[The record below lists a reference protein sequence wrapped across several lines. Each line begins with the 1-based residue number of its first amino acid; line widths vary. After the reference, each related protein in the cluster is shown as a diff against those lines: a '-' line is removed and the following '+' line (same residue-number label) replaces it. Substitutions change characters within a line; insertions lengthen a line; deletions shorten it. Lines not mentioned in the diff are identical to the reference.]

1 MGTVML
7 KEDTKKRLTK
17 VAADLQRERG
27 DRVDFDTAI
36 AFLIDQYFEK
46 KKDWDKF
53 NEFCKPIEGITTEEL
68 IEELYK
74 GRREDEKKFGSD

>member
-17 VAADLQRERG
+17 VAADLQKKTG
-27 DRVDFDTAI
+27 KRVDFDTAI
-36 AFLIDQYFEK
+36 AFLIDNYLSK

-53 NEFCKPIEGITTEEL
+53 NEFCKPIEGITTEGL

-74 GRREDEKKFGSD
+74 GRKEDEKKFSGN